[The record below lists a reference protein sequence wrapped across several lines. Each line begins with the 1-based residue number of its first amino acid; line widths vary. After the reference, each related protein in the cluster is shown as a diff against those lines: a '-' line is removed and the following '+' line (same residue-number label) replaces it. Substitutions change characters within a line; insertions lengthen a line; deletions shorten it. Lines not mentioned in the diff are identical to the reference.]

1 MAKERNDQ
9 AIPAELDRIMA
20 ILGGCATMGQEI
32 TNGLDVHKMIERG
45 FPKLAL
51 RTLVENVH
59 FLQNEDSLRKAIG
72 ISKRTYSRKTRPTA
86 KSAFLTREQSGQIW
100 KLAKVLVKAA
110 NVFGSQNRAEEWME
124 EPAYGLDLQ
133 RPIDLVST
141 AAGIEMVE
149 AYLDRECQDFR
160 V

>member
-59 FLQNEDSLRKAIG
+59 FLQNEDSLQKAIG
-72 ISKRTYSRKTRPTA
+72 ISKRTLYNHFPSKDA
-86 KSAFLTREQSGQIW
+86 LIS
-100 KLAKVLVKAA
+100 
-110 NVFGSQNRAEEWME
+110 
-124 EPAYGLDLQ
+124 
-133 RPIDLVST
+133 
-141 AAGIEMVE
+141 
-149 AYLDRECQDFR
+149 AYLARRFVAPRPSDKSPVERRR
-160 V
+160 VHANDDLGNRDPYR